1 MVTYVE
7 STISLGIQIV
17 VLALLIGAIFL
28 KSKNKYR
35 QHGIVMFSAVVLHIV
50 SILAVMVPSFRAYL
64 GPGVINFSDIWAIV
78 TFVHVSTGLIAVLVG
93 IWLVGSWHLKT
104 DIKQCFRK
112 KRFMDVTLILWLLS
126 ILLGIMLYMVIV
138 ESI

>member
-28 KSKNKYR
+28 KSKSKYR
-35 QHGIVMFSAVVLHIV
+35 QHGIVMFSALVLHIV
-50 SILAVMVPSFRAYL
+50 SILAVMVPSFRAYV

-112 KRFMDVTLILWLLS
+112 KRFMDATLILWLLS

-138 ESI
+138 GSI

>member
-35 QHGIVMFSAVVLHIV
+35 NHGIVMFSAVVLHIV
-50 SILAVMVPSFRAYL
+50 SILAVMLPSL
-64 GPGVINFSDIWAIV
+64 
-78 TFVHVSTGLIAVLVG
+78 
-93 IWLVGSWHLKT
+93 
-104 DIKQCFRK
+104 
-112 KRFMDVTLILWLLS
+112 
-126 ILLGIMLYMVIV
+126 
-138 ESI
+138 

>member
-50 SILAVMVPSFRAYL
+50 SILAVMAPSFRAYV

-112 KRFMDVTLILWLLS
+112 KRFMDATLSLWLLS

-138 ESI
+138 RSI

>member
-7 STISLGIQIV
+7 STISLGIQLV
-17 VLALLIGAIFL
+17 VLALLIGALFL

-50 SILAVMVPSFRAYL
+50 SILAVMVPSFRAYV

-112 KRFMDVTLILWLLS
+112 KRFMDATLILWLLS

-138 ESI
+138 GSI

>member
-50 SILAVMVPSFRAYL
+50 SILAVMVPSFRAYV
-64 GPGVINFSDIWAIV
+64 GPGVINFSDILAFV

-112 KRFMDVTLILWLLS
+112 KRFMDATLILWLLS

-138 ESI
+138 RSI